1 MGNNAN
7 QAGSGAGS
15 SHIDV
20 RPPYI
25 EDFTTILEI
34 ANWATRHTAAT
45 FRTEPD
51 TLETWIDRWKRRGE
65 AYPWLVAQGES
76 AVLGFAMTAPLQG
89 R

>member
-1 MGNNAN
+1 MGDKAN
-7 QAGSGAGS
+7 QAESGAGS

-20 RPPYI
+20 RPACL
-25 EDFTTILEI
+25 EDFVAILEI

-51 TLETWIDRWKRRGE
+51 TLETWVDRWKRRGE
-65 AYPWLVAQGES
+65 AYPWLVARSDG
-76 AVLGFAMTAPLQG
+76 VIVGFAMTAPLQG